1 MIINKIDLIYN
12 QIVADSHPRIRN
24 GLNLDEI
31 GYVIVNELENNQ
43 FSCEAIKNE
52 MNDQAFDSISWYS
65 ENYENLG
72 FPFAI
77 IQMSEN
83 LYNFSTLFVQNSNKI
98 QNENMYK
105 CCTSMNGKI
114 LKCQSMYVVKKSEFY
129 IPPSKNK
136 LKYSQFSSA
145 SALKISFYTIALGNF
160 FNFIFR
166 LF

>member
-1 MIINKIDLIYN
+1 M
-12 QIVADSHPRIRN
+12 
-24 GLNLDEI
+24 
-31 GYVIVNELENNQ
+31 NELENNQ

-52 MNDQAFDSISWYS
+52 MDDQAFDSISWYS
-65 ENYENLG
+65 ETFENLG

-114 LKCQSMYVVKKSEFY
+114 LKCQSMYVVKKSDEFY
-129 IPPSKNK
+129 IPPSRNK

-145 SALKISFYTIALGNF
+145 LALKISFYTKALAIF
-160 FNFIFR
+160 FCFIYR